1 MKSWRSY
8 NWFKKTAG
16 QTKLAVNEQQALSG
30 PLKAHTSPLGA
41 SWLHRV
47 ATEGSGEAK
56 ALPIKV
62 TPEIDAFAEKCVN
75 ILFGGNVA
83 HADPRLVGDAFYE
96 ENLMFGGRSVPVKV
110 MIKKPDP
117 SKGLASAETPT
128 SWEMTNQDPGWSL
141 SACYINVYET
151 IPPRNDKRELKKA
164 IIHEL
169 IHCVDE
175 KLNDPNLFETGWHQQ
190 HLQDISSPGYINSP
204 KHYTAPWEQDA
215 FMSSEAHDQVSMWE
229 RNGVSLERALQE
241 LRNHMADNPR
251 EQEWRKNPDLW
262 RRYMQTMA
270 RAVQEI
276 YQT

>member
-1 MKSWRSY
+1 MKSWSY
-8 NWFKKTAG
+8 NWFTKTAEK
-16 QTKLAVNEQQALSG
+16 TELAVDKQQALSG
-30 PLKAHTSPLGA
+30 PLNAHTSHVGA
-41 SWLHRV
+41 SWLHRI
-47 ATEGSGEAK
+47 ALKDAEEAK

-75 ILFGGNVA
+75 ILFGDDIGYT
-83 HADPRLVGDAFYE
+83 DPRIVGDAFYE
-96 ENLMFGGRSVPVKV
+96 ENLMFGGRYVPVKV
-110 MIKKPDP
+110 MVKKPEP
-117 SKGLASAETPT
+117 SKGLAGAETPT
-128 SWEMTNQDPGWSL
+128 WWEMRNQDPEWSL

-151 IPPRNDKRELKKA
+151 IPPRNSKRELKKA

-175 KLNDPNLFETGWHQQ
+175 KLNDPNLFDADWHRK
-190 HLQDISSPGYINSP
+190 HRQDMRSPGYVDSP

-215 FMSSEAHDQVSMWE
+215 FMSSEAHDQVSMWK

-241 LRNHMADNPR
+241 LRNHIADNPR
-251 EQEWRKNPDLW
+251 EQEWKKVPDLW

-270 RAVQEI
+270 RAVQGI